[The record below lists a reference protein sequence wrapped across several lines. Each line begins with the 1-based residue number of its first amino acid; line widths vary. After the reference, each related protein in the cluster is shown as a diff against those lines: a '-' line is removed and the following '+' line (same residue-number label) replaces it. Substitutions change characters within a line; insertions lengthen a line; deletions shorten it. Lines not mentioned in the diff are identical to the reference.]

1 MITTQIIFKDT
12 HHFIELFYEG
22 EKAGYIEFTKDTI
35 GNIDIE
41 HTIVDSNFGGKGLG
55 KELVLAAVEYAKKE
69 NIKIKTSCPF
79 AKKVFEKTEEIQE
92 FWFN

>member
-41 HTIVDSNFGGKGLG
+41 HTVVDPNFGGKGLG

-69 NIKIKTSCPF
+69 NIKIKTTCPF
-79 AKKVFEKTEEIQE
+79 AKKVFEKTVEIQE